1 MKSNQFQLV
10 NMAGGR
16 HGGTHRMRADGRLPL
31 RAVRALAH
39 APFGGYHFSGPAAPA
54 AAVAWRA
61 LRDEALDQC
70 VSVFDLV

>member
-1 MKSNQFQLV
+1 MQSNQFVLV
-10 NMAGGR
+10 NLTGGT

-31 RAVRALAH
+31 RAVRALVD

-54 AAVAWRA
+54 AAVAWRT

-70 VSVFDLV
+70 VSVLDLV